1 MIFTAIGGY
10 RRYSLS
16 EYIAGHIKVDGIICD
31 ELHQYK
37 GESGQGN
44 AMANLVGCSKK
55 VIGMTA
61 TLVNGY
67 SSGIFYLL
75 YRIAPNLM
83 LEDNKAYNN
92 PGAFNDEYG
101 VT

>member
-1 MIFTAIGGY
+1 
-10 RRYSLS
+10 
-16 EYIAGHIKVDGIICD
+16 
-31 ELHQYK
+31 
-37 GESGQGN
+37 
-44 AMANLVGCSKK
+44 MANLVGCSKK

-92 PGAFNDEYG
+92 PGLLLMTNMELPKKFLNVLKSVSTTTIADRKVRKVRDRQLPG
-101 VT
+101 VSPIGLFKVSY